1 MDLGPNLGAINRA
14 AMIASDFVVI
24 PLGPDLYSLQGLRNL
39 GPTLT
44 QWREGWQERLKK
56 NPNDSLVL
64 PQGSMRPLGYIVM
77 TQPVRAYE
85 KWIDRIPDTYY
96 KKVLLEETVP
106 PPSTAEDPH
115 CFAMIKHY
123 RSLMPMAQET
133 RKPIFHL
140 KPADGAIG
148 THMGSV
154 QSAYRDFKSL
164 TGQIL
169 ERAKIPQK

>member
-1 MDLGPNLGAINRA
+1 
-14 AMIASDFVVI
+14 
-24 PLGPDLYSLQGLRNL
+24 
-39 GPTLT
+39 
-44 QWREGWQERLKK
+44 
-56 NPNDSLVL
+56 
-64 PQGSMRPLGYIVM
+64 
-77 TQPVRAYE
+77 
-85 KWIDRIPDTYY
+85 
-96 KKVLLEETVP
+96 
-106 PPSTAEDPH
+106 
-115 CFAMIKHY
+115 MIKHY